1 MISGQINQVPSISAV
16 VNSDKNLTLRVNGEE
31 TISAFVNPQSYIFGS
46 INGVIDITGTIG
58 HMSILSGSISLP
70 KVIGTDIYTGEY
82 EVTPKSFEQEL
93 LTKSKNMKNDVLVHK
108 IPYYE
113 TSNLTGTTVYIG
125 GD

>member
-1 MISGQINQVPSISAV
+1 MISGQINPIPSISAII
-16 VNSDKNLTLRVNGEE
+16 NSDKNLTLRINGEKN
-31 TISAFVNPQSYIFGS
+31 ISASINSQSYIFGS
-46 INGVIDITGTIG
+46 INEVAGIAGTIDYQS
-58 HMSILSGSISLP
+58 MVSGSIKLP
-70 KVIGTDIYTGEY
+70 KVIKAETYIGDY

-93 LTKSKNMKNDVLVHK
+93 PTKSKNMKDDVLVHK